1 MNTNQFRKLT
11 GLLFII
17 GAILVNIPYS
27 MLITNFDYPDIL
39 RQPAATVLT
48 QFQAGGASLIFTW
61 LAFAWVGLPLVFG
74 TVMLKRVLEPE
85 GHPLLETATTLGVV
99 GLVLAVVGL
108 TRWVFV
114 VPGLARLYTDPTSS
128 EAIRASV
135 LVTFQAIHQYGGV
148 VIGEHISQFMTV
160 AWMVLISGMML
171 RSALF
176 QAWQGWLGLISA
188 LVFFL
193 AQSELL
199 ATVIPG
205 FPEVPA
211 AGLIGSL
218 LWLVWMLYRWGL
230 KSQPGMRRIRP
241 LRGRSAPAQPWS
253 TSARIHR
260 IPSG

>member
-1 MNTNQFRKLT
+1 MNANQFRKVT
-11 GLLFII
+11 GLLFIF
-17 GAILVNIPYS
+17 GSILVNIPYA
-27 MLITNFDYPDIL
+27 MLITNFQYPDIL
-39 RQPAATVLT
+39 REPAATVLS

-61 LAFAWVGLPLVFG
+61 LAFAWAGLPLLLG

-85 GHPLLETATTLGVV
+85 GHTLLETATTLGLV

-128 EAIRASV
+128 EMVRASV

-160 AWMVLISGMML
+160 VWMALISGMML

-176 QAWQGWLGLISA
+176 RAWQGWLGLVAA

-199 ATVIPG
+199 ATVIPS
-205 FPEVPA
+205 FPEVPM

-218 LWLVWMLYRWGL
+218 LWLVWMIVLGVALFRF
-230 KSQPGMRRIRP
+230 RP
-241 LRGRSAPAQPWS
+241 APALQAS
-253 TSARIHR
+253 LKVATVGTQAR
-260 IPSG
+260 

>member
-1 MNTNQFRKLT
+1 MNANQFRKMT
-11 GLLFII
+11 GLLFIF
-17 GAILVNIPYS
+17 GSILVNIPYA
-27 MLITNFDYPDIL
+27 MLITNFQYPDIL
-39 RQPAATVLT
+39 REPAATVLS

-61 LAFAWVGLPLVFG
+61 LAFAWAGLPLLLG

-85 GHPLLETATTLGVV
+85 GHTLLETATTLGLV

-128 EAIRASV
+128 EMVRASV

-160 AWMVLISGMML
+160 VWMALISGMML

-176 QAWQGWLGLISA
+176 RAWQGWLGLVAA

-199 ATVIPG
+199 ATVIPS
-205 FPEVPA
+205 FPEVPM

-218 LWLVWMLYRWGL
+218 LWLVWMIVLGVALFRF
-230 KSQPGMRRIRP
+230 RP
-241 LRGRSAPAQPWS
+241 APALQAS
-253 TSARIHR
+253 LKVATVGTQAR
-260 IPSG
+260 